1 MAATSKAVSYGSPT
15 ATAAA
20 TAARPATATA
30 AAARPATATVARAQ
44 PKVQEPAPA
53 QGVSQTVST
62 TFATFDKDNSGTL
75 DKTELKAALKHLG
88 MDYTTA
94 EAIAILER
102 YDSATT
108 NKDLDINEFNAM
120 VLELQAEQQ
129 RAKEEARLGVRP
141 SATAAT
147 AAAAAAAATGKVTD
161 AVKPQEI
168 SQQMKSQE
176 VLNALT
182 NFKVALSE
190 LFEQYA
196 RLQGKSIRLDPETCV
211 QMLKDFNL
219 VPGSL
224 GETNVRAAIKQLR
237 AANPPPTDAASREPP
252 ATYEGVTRKEF
263 DELLLRLSRLYAEP
277 KPALKTALPHKKLYE
292 LLKSFDVGDIAK
304 MRARFTKSSSDNK
317 PKSSAASAAG
327 GGAGKGAVAAPTA
340 LGAAPLEARKREAAA
355 LKLQAVQKGRMVREN
370 SPQAIAKAHRRPK
383 GIEVT
388 VHTVRL
394 SASTLA
400 ADPSVRTISV
410 GTRLAELKDTA
421 EMSEASHAVRM
432 AEGADG
438 GGPLPI
444 AVEWSATYRL
454 GPKSAALRA
463 VRQGIF
469 RPPPNAAL
477 AALEAVEGV
486 VSSGVRD
493 AFERYDRDRS
503 GLLDEREIRE
513 AFKQLDLDA
522 SADEIKAV
530 MSKYS
535 DAADGKID
543 IGQFNRMVIDLHRRA
558 QEAADRS
565 VVALEPS
572 LPLRVMLHAGRG
584 GGSLAPP
591 AELAYAEIDLARGH
605 DLRKEEFP
613 LLSSADGGPM
623 GTITLTVRASAAVK
637 PFIAVRKAFTS
648 IDANGDGAL
657 TQAELLPGLRKL
669 GVVASE
675 FDVKGFHTAN
685 SNNDGKLS
693 LAEFEKL
700 YR

>member
-1 MAATSKAVSYGSPT
+1 MRSGSPT

-30 AAARPATATVARAQ
+30 AAARPATASVARTQ

-147 AAAAAAAATGKVTD
+147 AAAAAAAAATGKVTD
-161 AVKPQEI
+161 SVKPQEI
-168 SQQMKSQE
+168 AQQMKSQD

-211 QMLKDFNL
+211 QMLQDFNL

-237 AANPPPTDAASREPP
+237 AANPAPTDAASREPP

-317 PKSSAASAAG
+317 PKSGAAGAAG

-370 SPQAIAKAHRRPK
+370 APQAIAKAHRRPK

-410 GTRLAELKDTA
+410 GTRLAELKDTS

-444 AVEWSATYRL
+444 AVEWSASYRL

-463 VRQGIF
+463 VRHGIF

-477 AALEAVEGV
+477 AALEAQEGV
-486 VSSGVRD
+486 VSTGVRD

-543 IGQFNRMVIDLHRRA
+543 IGQFNRMVLDLHRRA

-591 AELAYAEIDLARGH
+591 TELAYAEIDLARGN
-605 DLRKEEFP
+605 DLRREEFP
-613 LLSSADGGPM
+613 LLSSVDGGPM
-623 GTITLTVRASAAVK
+623 GTISLTVRASAAVK